1 MAYADAAKAGVGI
14 DPDRRAYHML
24 TRSGVTRSITLTVSC
39 TIPRL
44 SDQGHL
50 WTLERF
56 KKLHS
61 DFTTNLGMW
70 TDTVTQER
78 LWAGTHDL

>member
-1 MAYADAAKAGVGI
+1 MAYADAVKAGVGI

-44 SDQGHL
+44 SDQGNLQLSSHL
-50 WTLERF
+50 AQLVCQRPDLSTA
-56 KKLHS
+56 
-61 DFTTNLGMW
+61 TNPLFAH
-70 TDTVTQER
+70 R
-78 LWAGTHDL
+78 ASKHDSQL